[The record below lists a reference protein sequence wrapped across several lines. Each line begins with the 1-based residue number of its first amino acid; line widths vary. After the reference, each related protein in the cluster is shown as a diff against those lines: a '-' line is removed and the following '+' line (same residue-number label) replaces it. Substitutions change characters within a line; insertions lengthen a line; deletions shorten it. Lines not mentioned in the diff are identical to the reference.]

1 MKSRAW
7 GDRDGASRPV
17 PNCVG
22 VSVVPA
28 VTTAI
33 TTYEA
38 LLTGLTWNGFDVANR
53 PTFLTYSFDIT
64 ASPSAGP
71 SDPFLASFQ
80 PLSAAEQA
88 MARDALKAWADVSG
102 LTLFEVPAGQGDIR
116 FGTYDF
122 RLGPAEIEEEHAF
135 AIFPIVADY
144 SDGAF
149 DNDLGGDIF
158 IDIGH
163 VTYPVLLQQVGIAL
177 GLKAPSDGT
186 PTLDSSVDDL
196 AHTVMSLN
204 TAGPAPTGLGPLDIA
219 AVQFVYGQANS
230 DGTQVASWSWDAGL
244 RQLTQTGSGGNDD
257 IAGVATADRISA
269 GAGDD
274 YVLSRAGDDRIDGED
289 GADTLAGGDGR
300 DSLSGGAGAD
310 VIDGDDGDDTVAGGE
325 GNDDLFGLAGADTL
339 SGEGGDDSLTGGSGP
354 NLLSGGSGNDTFFVY
369 DGASTVDGGDGY
381 DEIWLIPAS
390 SAGASLSYASF
401 TSAGGSF
408 TGIEAT
414 VIFGDV
420 NADTLV
426 GGDLP
431 DSLVG
436 DSGADS
442 MSGGGADD
450 ELFGGSGADT
460 LMGGDGA
467 DYLDGSSGDDIIM
480 PGQGADEIN
489 AGTGNDT
496 VDFSGETEGLNL
508 VINTSRF
515 TSAGL
520 ETMFGVENIVGTAFS
535 DNIFGDIGG
544 NRLFG
549 GLGDDTIGGSDGINY
564 LRGDDGSDSLL
575 GGTGF
580 DDANGN
586 MGNDTVSTGAGED
599 YCVGGKDADSL
610 SGGADYDLVYGNL
623 GNDTCTGDDGND
635 IVRGGQDNDV
645 VNGGNGDDFVSGD
658 KGDDTMT
665 GGAGADVFHTFGD
678 AGIDR
683 VTDFSLAQGDRVQL
697 DPGTQFTVSQAGAD
711 TIINMTGGGQMIL
724 VGVSM
729 STLTPGWIFG
739 A

>member
-1 MKSRAW
+1 MCPELR
-7 GDRDGASRPV
+7 
-17 PNCVG
+17 G
-22 VSVVPA
+22 VSVVPG

-38 LLTGLTWNGFDVANR
+38 LLSGYTWNGIEVSNR
-53 PTFLTYSFDIT
+53 PTFLTYSFDT
-64 ASPSAGP
+64 VASPSAGP
-71 SDPFLASFQ
+71 TDAFLASFQ
-80 PLSAAEQA
+80 PLGAAEQA
-88 MARDALKAWADVSG
+88 MARDALKAWGDASG
-102 LTLFEVPAGQGDIR
+102 LTFFEVPAGQGDIR

-122 RLGPAEIEEEHAF
+122 RLGPAEIEEEHGF
-135 AIFPIVADY
+135 GLPPFVFDY
-144 SDGAF
+144 PDGAVE
-149 DNDLGGDIF
+149 DDIGGDIF
-158 IDIGH
+158 LDIGH
-163 VTYPVLLQQVGIAL
+163 VTLPALLQQVGAAL

-186 PTLDSSVDDL
+186 PTLDSSVDDH

-204 TAGPAPTGLGPLDIA
+204 DAGPAPTGLGPLDVA
-219 AVQFVYGQANS
+219 AVQFLYGQPTA

-244 RQLTQTGSGGNDD
+244 RQLTQTGGAGNDD

-274 YVLSRAGDDRIDGED
+274 YVMGRAGEDRIDGED

-300 DSLSGGAGAD
+300 DTLSGGAGSD
-310 VIDGDDGDDTVAGGE
+310 VLDGDDGDDTMAGGD
-325 GNDDLFGLAGADTL
+325 GDDELWGFAGADTL
-339 SGEGGDDSLTGGSGP
+339 SGDGGNDTLHAGLGVDR
-354 NLLSGGSGNDTFFVY
+354 LSGGAGNDTFIVI
-369 DGASTVDGGDGY
+369 GGSTIVDGGDGY
-381 DEIWLIPAS
+381 DELWLVPIS
-390 SAGASLSYASF
+390 SASASLSYASF
-401 TSAGGSF
+401 TSAGGAF

-414 VIFGDV
+414 VMFGDV
-420 NADTLV
+420 NADTLT

-436 DSGADS
+436 GSGADS
-442 MSGGGADD
+442 MVGGGADD
-450 ELFGGSGADT
+450 ELFGDSGADT
-460 LMGGDGA
+460 LAGGDGA
-467 DYLDGSSGDDIIM
+467 DYLEGSSGDDVLL

-489 AGTGNDT
+489 GGTGSDT
-496 VDFSGETEGLNL
+496 VDFTGESEALNL

-515 TSAGL
+515 TNAGV
-520 ETMFGVENIVGTAFS
+520 ETMFGVENVVGTALS
-535 DNIFGDIGG
+535 DNIFGDLGP

-549 GLGDDTIGGSDGINY
+549 GGGDDTIGGADGVNY

-586 MGNDTVSTGAGED
+586 MGSDTVSTGAGED
-599 YCVGGKDADSL
+599 YCVGGKDSDSL

-623 GNDTCTGDDGND
+623 GNDTCNGDDGND

-683 VTDFSLAQGDRVQL
+683 VTDFNLAQGDRVQL

-711 TIINMTGGGQMIL
+711 TVINMTGGGQMIL

-729 STLTPGWIFG
+729 STLTGAWIFG